1 MIYSSFLKGLR
12 GRLSEMLCITRI
24 IRSSLDKTHGGG
36 SGIGDLPCS
45 GLLCGKALRLVVP

>member
-24 IRSSLDKTHGGG
+24 IWSSLDKTHGGG